1 MFRVIAAC
9 STVVLLAACASG
21 GSSFPSGS
29 SGGQQFAAGPSVIS
43 APPVVAGPAG
53 CSGPIS
59 EYLSIINKDSETG
72 SLSPSVFNRV
82 SEDMDGVRKT
92 CAANR
97 EKEALGQL
105 ATVKKRY
112 GYR

>member
-1 MFRVIAAC
+1 MFRVTVAC
-9 STVVLLAACASG
+9 TALFALAACT
-21 GSSFPSGS
+21 SGS
-29 SGGQQFAAGPSVIS
+29 SNFGSNSPGGQQFAAGPSVIS
-43 APPVVAGPAG
+43 GVPSVAGPAA

-59 EYLSIINKDSETG
+59 EYLSIINRDSETG

-97 EKEALGQL
+97 DKEALTQL
-105 ATVKKRY
+105 ASVKKKY

>member
-1 MFRVIAAC
+1 MFRA
-9 STVVLLAACASG
+9 LAACAALAFLASCAG
-21 GSSFPSGS
+21 GSSISPPA
-29 SGGQQFAAGPSVIS
+29 GGQQFAAGPSVIS
-43 APPVVAGPAG
+43 APPVVSGPAA
-53 CSGPIS
+53 CAGPIS
-59 EYLSIINKDSETG
+59 EYLSIINRDSETG

-97 EKEALGQL
+97 DKEALAQL
-105 ATVKKRY
+105 AGVKKKY